1 MGCEQTLVCAAT
13 MKYILLL
20 AIVACAG
27 AQFQYFTGEV
37 SKAPARRSFSSGY
50 SSGSDASSSA
60 YTSGTPATPAP
71 TEAGSTTIT
80 QKVVMGFPGLTSH
93 TAFAG
98 SNEQTLANYGY
109 GHALDLVVS
118 TNTGTDFKAGCRVTS
133 TAAAARRAD
142 MSVTFEAVVTPALAA
157 AAQTSANALVTDS
170 SSLTTAMQTVLSNLK
185 QSDAGTYSSMSNPT
199 VSSVSAPTV
208 TTAGGSASTTATLSA
223 VALIAAAALA
233 LKQ

>member
-60 YTSGTPATPAP
+60 YPSGTPATPAP

-109 GHALDLVVS
+109 GHALNLVVS
-118 TNTGTDFKAGCRVTS
+118 TNTGTDFKAGCRVSS
-133 TAAAARRAD
+133 TAATRRAE

-199 VSSVSAPTV
+199 VESVSAPTV